1 MKTKLQMPKGT
12 LRNPQSVKRLFF
24 LCWAA
29 YFTTYLGRLNYAAC
43 LVEITNAEGWTK
55 GEAGLIATGF
65 FAAYGCGQLVNG
77 FVGDKLSP
85 KIMVALGL
93 GFSGVLN
100 LIFPLLNSAGLATMV
115 WCVNGFVQSMVWSPL
130 VRLIAEWMPMENR
143 LKACVNL
150 NSTVPVGTL
159 ITYGLSAALVY
170 LGNWKLVFYISGC
183 CLLLMTALWLHQ
195 VHSLEGKLE
204 PITEQHTE
212 DAVAAVE
219 HVSIWKL
226 ALVSAVPLC
235 CMALVMQGVL
245 KDGVTTWIPT
255 FLEERFSLTAAAA
268 ILSTTVVPIVNLGG
282 VYLASWANQKRFR
295 NELATAALFFGTGGA
310 ALALLVFL
318 PNSSAAFSLLLLAL
332 TTTFMMGINTLLVSM
347 MPAYYA
353 KYGVCSSM
361 SGILNASAYVGS
373 ALSSY
378 GNGAVVDRYGWNSIM
393 YIWCVCA
400 VVGVLMCAFAVKRW
414 RRFSSDAI
422 KTNP

>member
-12 LRNPQSVKRLFF
+12 LRDARAVKLLFG

-43 LVEITNAEGWTK
+43 LVEITNTEGWTK
-55 GEAGLIATGF
+55 GQAGLIATGF

-93 GFSGVLN
+93 GASGAIN
-100 LIFPLLNSAGLATMV
+100 LIFPLLPNAGLATAV

-159 ITYGLSAALVY
+159 VTYGLSAVLVY
-170 LGNWKLVFYISGC
+170 LGNWKLVFYISGI
-183 CLLLMTALWLHQ
+183 CLLVMTAFWLWELQ
-195 VHSLEGKLE
+195 RLENQLDPVVKEQTGDVLE
-204 PITEQHTE
+204 VTKH
-212 DAVAAVE
+212 A
-219 HVSIWKL
+219 SIWKL
-226 ALVSAVPLC
+226 ALASAVPLC
-235 CMALVMQGVL
+235 CIALMMQGVL

-255 FLEERFSLTAAAA
+255 FLEERFDLTAAAA

-282 VYLASWANQKRFR
+282 VYLASWINKKCFH
-295 NELATAALFFGTGGA
+295 NELVTASVFFATGGI
-310 ALALLVFL
+310 ALALLVFF
-318 PNSSAAFSLLLLAL
+318 PNSSAVFSLLLLAL

-353 KYGVCSSM
+353 RYGVCSSM
-361 SGILNASAYVGS
+361 SGILNASAYIGS

-378 GNGAVVDRYGWNSIM
+378 GNGAVVERFGWNSIM
-393 YIWCVCA
+393 YIWCICA
-400 VVGVLMCAFAVKRW
+400 AIGVLVCAFAMKRW
-414 RRFSSDAI
+414 HRFSSTAI
-422 KTNP
+422 KTE